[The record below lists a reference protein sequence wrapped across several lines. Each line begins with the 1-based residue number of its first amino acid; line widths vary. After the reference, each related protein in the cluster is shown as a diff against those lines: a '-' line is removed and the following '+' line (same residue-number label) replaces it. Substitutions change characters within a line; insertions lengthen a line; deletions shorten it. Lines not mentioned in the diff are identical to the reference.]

1 MMCLSFLVVYLYIVN
16 VTYREFIAVHYT
28 YVLIAFLIFAD
39 FSEVPIEKRLLY
51 ANRHSP
57 LTLGLHAAVISPR
70 PPLPIHAADLVKSAK
85 KNRAAIH
92 RSNILYH
99 NTAVSPIKA
108 PYTVFYSG
116 GSIHILPD
124 NKSP

>member
-1 MMCLSFLVVYLYIVN
+1 MMCLSFLVVVYLYIVN

-57 LTLGLHAAVISPR
+57 LTPGLHAAAISPAPVTHSR
-70 PPLPIHAADLVKSAK
+70 RLNRAKKSAK
-85 KNRAAIH
+85 KQG
-92 RSNILYH
+92 S
-99 NTAVSPIKA
+99 
-108 PYTVFYSG
+108 YTP
-116 GSIHILPD
+116 L
-124 NKSP
+124 

>member
-1 MMCLSFLVVYLYIVN
+1 MMCLSFLVVVYSYIVN

-57 LTLGLHAAVISPR
+57 LTLGLHAAVISPAPATHSRR
-70 PPLPIHAADLVKSAK
+70 PDQTEKAQKQPPRNGTGAAFTYSILIFQS
-85 KNRAAIH
+85 RFETAAGA
-92 RSNILYH
+92 
-99 NTAVSPIKA
+99 TEE
-108 PYTVFYSG
+108 
-116 GSIHILPD
+116 
-124 NKSP
+124 